1 MRKARAIG
9 VRLALVCAFVASFNL
24 ISKGQQEEIVPARVT
39 QAVDPENRVT
49 LRGNTHPLARPEFD
63 QGAAPDSLATE
74 RMLLVLKRSTEQ
86 ETALRKFLDAQQ
98 TKSSANYH
106 LWLTPEQFGQ
116 QFGPA
121 DADIQAVTNWLT
133 SQGFQIN
140 RVAAGRTVI
149 EFSGTAGAVRQALH
163 TEIHKYVV
171 SGEEH
176 WANASD
182 PQIPAALTP
191 VVAGF
196 ASLNNFTKKPMH
208 HGLAA
213 YSKSTT
219 TGQVKPLL
227 TAPVNGTTYYALG
240 PTDFGTIYNVS
251 PLWSAGTNG
260 TGQTIAVV
268 GQTNINPQDVD
279 DFRTLFGIKAL
290 SPAANSPCPAV
301 STTHPIPVG
310 ICVNGPDPG
319 IIPPSVSGD
328 ESEAD
333 LDVEWSGAVAPSA
346 TLAFVVSESTEVTA
360 GIDLSALFIIDNNL
374 APVMTESYGACEAYL
389 ENGGNAFYSTLWEQG
404 AAQGITILEAAGDEG
419 SAACDIYANTG
430 IDAAQYGV
438 NVVGN
443 ASTPFNVAVGGTDF
457 NDVNTWSTYWS
468 SSNNSTTLAS
478 AMSYIP
484 EMAWNDSCANS
495 GSVSGCS
502 SGVASDTDTD
512 LTGGGGGES
521 NCSSSTTIATAGGSE
536 TECVSG
542 NSKPSW
548 QSGTGVPNDQV
559 RDLPDVSLYAGD
571 GYTNSFYV
579 LCEAD
584 LLSAG
589 TTSCVESAGSV
600 NFSGAGGTSASV
612 QAFGGIMALVNQKY
626 GPQGVANYVLYPL
639 AAKSGASCASTAAMA
654 PTASTSSCVFYD
666 TQTGNNSVACE
677 ADSPNCSD
685 QSTTGTGYG
694 ILVNPN
700 VATQTQA
707 AWITTPGYDMATG
720 LGTVN
725 AANLISQ
732 WSSVSFTPTTTT
744 LTLTPP
750 AGSTLSSIPH
760 GQPVSIAVGVSPS
773 ASTGDV
779 SLLGGPSGYNS
790 SCTSTPCNLGIDFA
804 TLSGGS
810 ASGTTTLLPGGTYSV
825 TARYAGD
832 GTHAASTSS
841 PVQVTVAAENS
852 NTFLELAAED
862 CSGNITYVTSGT
874 FAYGNS
880 ISCSGVLYSQY
891 WLVMNVTNSTGSLN
905 ASDAYGVAGAC
916 FDSPVYQCPTGQ
928 QVTVTLNGSALPPT
942 ADVGAPSGYTPG
954 TYNLNSQGTAEDQ
967 FIQLPVGTDSLVGTY
982 EPHPV
987 PPNNSYNTSTSN
999 PVGVSITKATTVTS
1013 VAASPSNIASGA
1025 TVTLTATVNTSSL
1038 GLAPAGSVA
1047 FFNGSVQIPGTPSYT
1062 YTAGSIAGAASLT
1075 ATLSTT
1081 SFTANASVTAQYSGD
1096 VNYGNST
1103 SSAVTVTI
1111 TATPDFGLGASP
1123 TSFTISSPGQ
1133 SGSTTVSASTINGF
1147 TGTVSIT
1154 CMLPASLTYSTCTLS
1169 ANTLTPGGGGATL
1182 TLATTAPS
1190 AALRLPNRPR
1200 WFLPGAAVLLL
1211 AWILLLLAAGKHR
1224 RVRLAFGLCVFAML
1238 AAAFV
1243 ACGGGSSSTPPPS
1256 SPGTPTG
1263 SYTIT
1268 LTGASTISGATKSH
1282 TLNIPVNVQ

>member
-9 VRLALVCAFVASFNL
+9 VRVALVCAFVASFTL
-24 ISKGQQEEIVPARVT
+24 ISKGQQREIVPARVT

-106 LWLTPEQFGQ
+106 MWLTPEQFGQ

-171 SGEEH
+171 NGEEH
-176 WANASD
+176 WANAGD
-182 PQIPAALTP
+182 PQIPAALAP
-191 VVAGF
+191 VVAGC
-196 ASLNNFTKKPMH
+196 ASLNNFPKKPMH

-213 YSKSTT
+213 YTKSIS
-219 TGQVKPLL
+219 TGQVKPSL
-227 TAPVNGTTYYALG
+227 TVTSNGVTDYALG
-240 PTDFGTIYNVS
+240 PADFATIYNV
-251 PLWSAGTNG
+251 PNWSAFTGG
-260 TGQTIAVV
+260 TGQTIAIV

-279 DFRTLFGIKAL
+279 DFRTLFGIKPQSL
-290 SPAANSPCPAV
+290 PANSPCPAV

-310 ICVNGPDPG
+310 ICLNGPDPG
-319 IIPPSVSGD
+319 ILSGTGD
-328 ESEAD
+328 ESESD
-333 LDVEWSGAVAPSA
+333 LDVEWSGAIAPAA

-360 GIDLSALFIIDNNL
+360 GIDLSALYIIDNNL
-374 APVMTESYGACEAYL
+374 APVMTESYGGCEAAL
-389 ENGGNAFYSTLWEQG
+389 GNGGNAFYSTLWEQG
-404 AAQGITILEAAGDEG
+404 AAQGISILEAAGDEG
-419 SAACDIYANTG
+419 SAACDVFANTG
-430 IDAAQYGV
+430 IDAAQYGL

-468 SSNNSTTLAS
+468 SSNSSTTLSS

-495 GSVSGCS
+495 GSLSDCS
-502 SGVASDTDTD
+502 SGVSDTGSD
-512 LTGGGGGES
+512 LSGGGGGES
-521 NCSSSTTIATAGGSE
+521 NCSSSTTVATVGGTE
-536 TECVSG
+536 TECISG
-542 NSKPSW
+542 NAKPSW
-548 QSGTGVPNDQV
+548 QSGTGVPADGV
-559 RDLPDVSLYAGD
+559 RDLPDLSLFAGD
-571 GYTNSFYV
+571 GSVTNSFYV

-584 LLSAG
+584 ALPAG
-589 TTSCVESAGSV
+589 TSSCVEGLGSV
-600 NFSGAGGTSASV
+600 NFIGVGGTSASV

-654 PTASTSSCVFYD
+654 PTASSSSCVFYD
-666 TQTGNNSVACE
+666 TQTGNNSVACVLGDPDCYSSS
-677 ADSPNCSD
+677 ATAS
-685 QSTTGTGYG
+685 YG

-700 VATQTQA
+700 A
-707 AWITTPGYDMATG
+707 ALPQPAWLTTPGYDMATG

-725 AANLISQ
+725 VANLVSQ
-732 WSSVSFTPTTTT
+732 WNSVSFTPTTTT
-744 LTLTPP
+744 LTITPP
-750 AGSTLSSIPH
+750 TGSTLSNIPH
-760 GQPVSIAVGVSPS
+760 GQPVSLAVGVSPS

-779 SLLGGPSGYNS
+779 SLLGGPSGYNA

-810 ASGTTTLLPGGTYSV
+810 ASGTTTMLPGGTYNV

-852 NTFLELAAED
+852 NTFLVLATED

-880 ISCSGVLYSQY
+880 ISCSGVYYSQY

-905 ASDAYGVAGAC
+905 AADPYGVAGAC
-916 FDSPVYQCPTGQ
+916 FETPVYQCPTGQ

-942 ADVGAPSGYTPG
+942 ADVGAPPGYTPG

-967 FIQLPVGTDSLVGTY
+967 FIQLPVGADTLVATY
-982 EPHPV
+982 EPHPI
-987 PPNNSYNTSTSN
+987 PPNNSYNTSTSTAA
-999 PVGVSITKATTVTS
+999 GVTITKATTATS
-1013 VAASPSNIASGA
+1013 VAASPSNVASGA
-1025 TVTLTATVNTSSL
+1025 TVSLTAAVNTMSF
-1038 GLAPAGSVA
+1038 GLAPAGTVA
-1047 FFNGSVQIPGTPSYT
+1047 FFNGSTQISGTPAYT
-1062 YTAGSIAGAASLT
+1062 YVPGSLAGPASLT
-1075 ATLSTT
+1075 ATLST

-1103 SSAVTVTI
+1103 STAVPVTI
-1111 TATPDFGLGASP
+1111 TATPDFGLSAAPS
-1123 TSFTISSPGQ
+1123 SFTITSPGA
-1133 SGSTTVSASTINGF
+1133 SGSTTVSSSAINGF

-1154 CMLPASLTYSTCTLS
+1154 CALPASLTYSTCTLS
-1169 ANTLTPGGGGATL
+1169 ASTLTPGGTGSLL
-1182 TLATTAPS
+1182 TVATTAPS

-1200 WFLPGAAVLLL
+1200 WFLPGTGVLLI

-1224 RVRLAFGLCVFAML
+1224 RMRLAFGLCVFAML

-1263 SYTIT
+1263 SYTVT
-1268 LTGASTISGATKSH
+1268 VTGTSTVSGASVSH
-1282 TLNIPVNVQ
+1282 TLNIPVSVQ